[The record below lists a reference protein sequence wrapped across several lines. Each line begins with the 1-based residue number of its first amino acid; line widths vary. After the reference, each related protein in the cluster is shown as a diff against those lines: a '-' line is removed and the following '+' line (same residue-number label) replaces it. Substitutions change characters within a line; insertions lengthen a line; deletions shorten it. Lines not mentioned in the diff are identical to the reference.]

1 MGSSGRVRLA
11 AGRALLVLL
20 FPAAGA
26 AAPKPAPPPLVVISI
41 DGLHPSYVLEA
52 DRFGLRVEN
61 LRRLLR
67 EGAHASAV
75 TGVMPTV
82 TYPSHTTLVTGV
94 SPARHGI
101 ATNNTFDPLGRNEG
115 GWYWYAEDIQVET
128 LWDVATRAG
137 LVTSAVDWPV
147 TVGARLTWNI
157 PQVWRASAP
166 DDAKLSRALA
176 TAGLLKDAEGAIG
189 PWPAGYAYVVGDD
202 EKKAKFD
209 AWMIEAKKPRLHFAY
224 FSGLDEEQ
232 HESAPFTPK
241 VFATLE
247 RIDALVGEVRAA
259 AERAGGGRA
268 TLAVVSDHGHTT
280 TDKELHLNEALRE
293 ARLLWLDG
301 KGRVT
306 DWRAIARVA
315 GGSAGIYVKDPKDDD
330 ARRTVDRV
338 IEGLAADPTHP
349 IAHVWRGN
357 DVGGTHGFPGA
368 DLVLSVA
375 GDYRLGG
382 GLDGKVLR
390 LGLPHGAHGHA
401 PDLPA
406 VDASFF
412 IAGPGVP
419 AGLDLGRID
428 MRDVAPTL
436 AGRLGLKLPAAE
448 GRVRLAPAP

>member
-1 MGSSGRVRLA
+1 MLR
-11 AGRALLVLL
+11 
-20 FPAAGA
+20 AAGA
-26 AAPKPAPPPLVVISI
+26 AALKPAPAPPLVVISI

-67 EGAHASAV
+67 EGAHATAV

-137 LVTSAVDWPV
+137 LVASAVDWPV
-147 TVGARLTWNI
+147 TVGARLAWNI
-157 PQVWRASAP
+157 PQVWRASPP
-166 DDAKLSRALA
+166 DDSKLSRALA
-176 TAGLLKDAEGAIG
+176 TAGLLKDAEAAIG
-189 PWPAGYAYVVGDD
+189 PWPAGYAYEVGDD

-209 AWMIEAKKPRLHFAY
+209 AWVIEMKKPRLHLAY

-232 HESAPFTPK
+232 HESAPFTAK

-247 RIDALVGEVRAA
+247 RIDALVGALRAA
-259 AERAGGGRA
+259 AEKAGGGPA
-268 TLAVVSDHGHTT
+268 TVAVVSDHGHT
-280 TDKELHLNEALRE
+280 
-293 ARLLWLDG
+293 
-301 KGRVT
+301 
-306 DWRAIARVA
+306 
-315 GGSAGIYVKDPKDDD
+315 
-330 ARRTVDRV
+330 
-338 IEGLAADPTHP
+338 
-349 IAHVWRGN
+349 
-357 DVGGTHGFPGA
+357 
-368 DLVLSVA
+368 
-375 GDYRLGG
+375 
-382 GLDGKVLR
+382 
-390 LGLPHGAHGHA
+390 

-448 GRVRLAPAP
+448 GRDRLATAP